1 MKLNTVFLKPRSAIE
16 TLITSGF
23 KPTRTV
29 VVSFGFDEE
38 ASGTHGAGSL
48 GPHLEKIYGE
58 NGIAMIV
65 DEGSG
70 FGEWYGSVIATPGIA
85 EKGYL
90 DALLK
95 VTAPGGH
102 SSVPPP
108 HTVTL
113 YFLFC

>member
-1 MKLNTVFLKPRSAIE
+1 LKIRSAVE

-23 KPTRTV
+23 KPTRTI

-38 ASGTHGAGSL
+38 ASGTYGAGSL
-48 GPHLEKIYGE
+48 APHLERIYGE
-58 NGIAMIV
+58 NGIALIV

-90 DALLK
+90 DTRVK
-95 VTAPGGH
+95 ITAPGGH
-102 SSVPPP
+102 SSIPPS
-108 HTVTL
+108 HTVTFC
-113 YFLFC
+113 FLL